1 MLKAPTARVSEPIY
15 VAFRIVFGV
24 LFAFHGAQKL
34 FGAFGGHVVPVGSLR
49 WIAGIIELG
58 GGTLIAVG
66 FFAGVVAFIASGEMA
81 AAYFLQHAPRGMW
94 PIQNGGELA
103 ALYCFAFLY
112 ISSRGSG
119 PLSIDA
125 VSRGGPLRR

>member
-1 MLKAPTARVSEPIY
+1 
-15 VAFRIVFGV
+15 
-24 LFAFHGAQKL
+24 
-34 FGAFGGHVVPVGSLR
+34 
-49 WIAGIIELG
+49 
-58 GGTLIAVG
+58 
-66 FFAGVVAFIASGEMA
+66 MA
-81 AAYFLQHAPRGMW
+81 AAYFLQHAPRGTW

-119 PLSIDA
+119 PLSIDS

>member
-1 MLKAPTARVSEPIY
+1 MIKAPLARLSEPIY
-15 VAFRIVFGV
+15 AAFRIVCGV

-34 FGAFGGHVVPVGSLR
+34 FGVFGGHVMPVGSQL

-58 GGTLIAVG
+58 GGVLIAIG
-66 FFAGVVAFIASGEMA
+66 LLAGLAAIIASGEMA
-81 AAYFLQHAPRGMW
+81 AAYFTAHAPRGTW

-119 PLSIDA
+119 PLSIDS
-125 VSRGGPLRR
+125 VSRGGPLRT